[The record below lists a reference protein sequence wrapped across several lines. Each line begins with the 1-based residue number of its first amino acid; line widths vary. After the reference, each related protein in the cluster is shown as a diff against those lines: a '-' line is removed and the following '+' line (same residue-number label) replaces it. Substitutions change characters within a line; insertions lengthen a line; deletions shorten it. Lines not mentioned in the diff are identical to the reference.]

1 MPVIKSAIKKLRKDK
16 KREAHNDAFRDLMGQ
31 AIKAVKRET
40 NTANLSHAFSLI
52 DKAAKKHLLHKNKAA
67 RMKSSLSK
75 LITTIAV
82 AKPTTKKTPSK
93 ASKTN

>member
-16 KREAHNDAFRDLMGQ
+16 KREAHNAAFRDLMGQ

-40 NTANLSHAFSLI
+40 NTTNLSHAFSLI

-67 RMKSSLSK
+67 RMKSGLSK
-75 LITTIAV
+75 LTVTVATTPKV
-82 AKPTTKKTPSK
+82 TKKSS
-93 ASKTN
+93 SKTAKTN